1 MKPALL
7 GLVLAAIALDAQA
20 IGRLAD
26 VEIIDR
32 DSGSILATHYYKGE
46 YWVAGTP
53 GARYAISIRNARG
66 ERLLA
71 VTAVDGINVIS
82 GDAAA
87 WGQTGYVF
95 GPRQG
100 YEIAGWRKSN
110 QEVAAFEFTASPHSY
125 AERTGRPA
133 NVGVIGVA
141 LFLERAP
148 QPVYRSYAAPE
159 RREEPVAGAANEAR
173 GDAAPV
179 PSAPAPASKA
189 SASLG
194 ALRDRLG
201 AAASAKLGTG
211 HGEREQ
217 SYVENTEF
225 ERLSATPNEVIRI
238 RYDSFDNLVAMG
250 IIRQRLPAR
259 PRPNAFPDSPPE
271 RYTPDPPAYGALG
284 LR

>member
-82 GDAAA
+82 GDTAA
-87 WGQTGYVF
+87 WSQTGYVF
-95 GPRQG
+95 GPWQG
-100 YEIAGWRKSN
+100 YEITGWRKSN

-133 NVGVIGVA
+133 NVGIIGVA

-148 QPVYRSYAAPE
+148 QPVARQYTAPDR
-159 RREEPVAGAANEAR
+159 RRESAAGSANEELA
-173 GDAAPV
+173 DAFPP
-179 PSAPAPASKA
+179 PSAPSAKA
-189 SASLG
+189 SPSPG
-194 ALRDRLG
+194 SMRDTIV
-201 AAASAKLGTG
+201 SMPNTKLGTG
-211 HGEREQ
+211 HGERER

-238 RYDSFDNLVAMG
+238 RYDSYDNLVAMG
-250 IIRQRLPAR
+250 IIRQHVPAPAR
-259 PRPNAFPDSPPE
+259 PSAFPGSPLE
-271 RYTPDPPAYGALG
+271 RYVPDPPAYGALG